1 MAPRERK
8 PALAALAV
16 LLILLGALGA
26 TVMVLRAGDKVS
38 VVEITQNVAA
48 GQPVPESA
56 ITEVDISEVD
66 GVDFIRWNQRG
77 DLTTGYVAKTNLEP
91 GSVLSVNMITKKGGP
106 EQQAGKSLIGIS
118 VKEGQY
124 PIGLHAGDT
133 VAAYRVGNDVKDS
146 SGTST
151 SGTGD
156 SGTAGPADTLI
167 SDSLVVETNPS
178 ASDSSFG
185 GDGSITIN
193 VLADNS
199 DAGQLTIA
207 ASANE
212 VALVRVPSK
221 N

>member
-1 MAPRERK
+1 VAPRERK

-26 TVMVLRAGDKVS
+26 TVMVLRAGDKIS

-48 GQPVPESA
+48 GQPVPASA
-56 ITEVDISEVD
+56 IAEVEISEVE

-77 DLTTGYVAKTNLEP
+77 DLTTSYVAKTNLEP
-91 GSVLSVNMITKKGGP
+91 GSVLSVNMITRKGGG
-106 EQQAGKSLIGIS
+106 EQQAGKSLVGIS
-118 VKEGQY
+118 LKEGTY

-133 VAAYRVGNDVKDS
+133 VAAYLVGNDAKDS
-146 SGTST
+146 SSGST
-151 SGTGD
+151 SGTG
-156 SGTAGPADTLI
+156 TAGSGSTLI
-167 SDSLVVETNPS
+167 TDHLVVETNPS
-178 ASDSSFG
+178 TSDSSFG

-199 DAGQLTIA
+199 DAGPLTIA